1 MIDSTFRAAKPAPS
15 ESLKAEPKQAPDTT
29 QTANSSEVP
38 VPYLDYKNTNNK
50 PFTVEY
56 FELGNMWDD
65 KDGGFQSEINI
76 IEDYMYHLIG
86 DGQIANST
94 EAVAEKIKSLEKQ
107 AGIKKFDTTVNRI
120 AKITAF
126 TKFLKEVE
134 HL

>member
-1 MIDSTFRAAKPAPS
+1 MIDSTFRSANPAPS
-15 ESLKAEPKQAPDTT
+15 ESPKAEPQQDPDTT

-38 VPYLDYKNTNNK
+38 VPYLDYKNTNHK

-65 KDGGFQSEINI
+65 KDGGFESEINI

-94 EAVAEKIKSLEKQ
+94 EAVKEKIRSLEKQ
-107 AGIKKFDTTVNRI
+107 AGIKKFDTTTNRI
-120 AKITAF
+120 SKITAF

-134 HL
+134 NL